1 MTDTKIERLSIA
13 LIAHDTKKA
22 LMECLAKSYS
32 QILAP
37 HKLIASGTTGK
48 IIIASTGLEI
58 ECEASGDMGGV
69 ETITSRID
77 FGEINLVFF
86 FRDPFTQ
93 KPHESRAD
101 TGLLRACDKFPIP
114 LATNIITAEALI
126 FALQRGDFNHL
137 AYNKPTFLNQAAAN
151 FLE

>member
-1 MTDTKIERLSIA
+1 MQIERLSIA
-13 LIAHDTKKA
+13 LVAHDTKKP
-22 LMECLAKSYS
+22 LIEFLVSSYS
-32 QILAP
+32 NVLAE
-37 HKLIASGTTGK
+37 HNLIASGTTGQRL
-48 IIIASTGLEI
+48 IEATGLDI
-58 ECEASGDMGGV
+58 NCVSSGDMGGV

-77 FGEINLVFF
+77 FGEINVVFF

-93 KPHESRAD
+93 KIHESRAD

-137 AYNKPTFLNQAAAN
+137 VYSKPTFLGG
-151 FLE
+151 